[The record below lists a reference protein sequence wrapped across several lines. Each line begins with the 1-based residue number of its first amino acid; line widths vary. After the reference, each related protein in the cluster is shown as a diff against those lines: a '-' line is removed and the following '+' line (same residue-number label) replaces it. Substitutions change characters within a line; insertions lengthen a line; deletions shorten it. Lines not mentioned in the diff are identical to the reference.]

1 MRDLMKL
8 KSLLLMV
15 AAAGFLTA
23 CGEEDG
29 ACTEDLAV
37 EKLNE
42 VTARMETMTDAS
54 PEDMLKILG
63 QLQEVQTMIG
73 SPETREGA
81 CAKIDEIL
89 AGLPQG

>member
-1 MRDLMKL
+1 MKL

-23 CGEEDG
+23 CGEEEG

-42 VTARMETMTDAS
+42 VTTRMEKMTDPAAL
-54 PEDMLKILG
+54 LKILDG
-63 QLQEVQTMIG
+63 LQEVQGMMG
-73 SPETREGA
+73 SADTREGA
-81 CAKIDEIL
+81 CAKLDEIL
-89 AGLPQG
+89 AGMPQG